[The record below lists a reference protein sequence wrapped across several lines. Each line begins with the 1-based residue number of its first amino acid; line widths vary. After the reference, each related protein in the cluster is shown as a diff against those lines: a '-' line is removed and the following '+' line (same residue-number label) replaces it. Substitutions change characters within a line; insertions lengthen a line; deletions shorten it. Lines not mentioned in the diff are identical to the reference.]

1 METGTARRRVAAVL
15 DGAGAL
21 APLARLRERWIAA
34 RSPDG
39 PAVGPDGLPLPP
51 ARLRVLVDGHANPD
65 GFIEDSALGAEM
77 IRGTLARAGTDIE
90 ELGSILD
97 FGCGCGR
104 TARHWARLEGPEI
117 HGCDYNPELVDW
129 CERNLPFMRV
139 RVNDAEPPAPY
150 PEGRFDLV
158 YAISILTHLTE
169 PAAQAWL
176 AEFARMLRPGGLL
189 LVTTHGD
196 AFRERLTA
204 GERLRYDGGEP
215 VIQRAGMEGSN
226 ICAAYHPPSYVTGR
240 LLAGFDV
247 LVASAEEDGFP
258 QDVYLGRLPA

>member
-1 METGTARRRVAAVL
+1 VAAAL

-39 PAVGPDGLPLPP
+39 PPVGPDGLPMPP

-65 GFIEDSALGAEM
+65 GFIEDSRIGAEM
-77 IRGTLARAGTDIE
+77 IRATLARAGVQLD

-104 TARHWARLEGPEI
+104 TARHWAALDGPEI
-117 HGCDYNPELVDW
+117 HGCDYNPELVAW
-129 CERNLPFMRV
+129 CERNLPFMEV
-139 RVNDAEPPAPY
+139 TVNRAEPPAPY
-150 PEGRFDLV
+150 PADRFDLI
-158 YAISILTHLTE
+158 YAISILTHLTDRVARE
-169 PAAQAWL
+169 WV
-176 AEFARMLRPGGLL
+176 AEFARLLRPGGLL

-196 AFRERLTA
+196 AYRERLTLP
-204 GERLRYDGGEP
+204 ERDRYDRGEP

-240 LLAGFDV
+240 LLEAFDV
-247 LVASAEEDGFP
+247 VVGATPVADFP
-258 QDVYLGRLPA
+258 QDVYLARLRA